1 MTKVI
6 SPTLILILLIIL
18 SSSFIFSALD
28 INDSAKHQLEI
39 NENYAIYAPI
49 TPMKISFC
57 GEIMPI
63 KEKKLRERLD
73 REILVNTYWQSQ
85 TIIFIKK
92 ANKYFSVIEPILKKN
107 GVPDDFKYLAIA
119 ESGLS
124 NVVSPSGAT
133 GFWQIMKSTGK
144 ERGLEINTEVD
155 ERYHLE
161 KSTYAACS
169 YILEAFEK
177 FNSWTLAAAAYNMG
191 ISGLEKQM
199 LRQKENNYYDLLLNS
214 ETARYIFRITAIKEI
229 LENQKK
235 YGFHLREQDL
245 YQPEKYDVVL
255 LDSSV
260 YDFAEYSS
268 KLEMNYKILKELNP
282 WLRQSYINNTQ
293 ENQYFIK
300 VEKNMTPDTSI
311 NTFKK
316 DSIMFNN

>member
-1 MTKVI
+1 MYFKHTKKMTKII

-28 INDSAKHQLEI
+28 INDSAKHQLEF

-49 TPMKISFC
+49 TPMEISFC

-63 KEKKLRERLD
+63 TEKNLRERLD

-92 ANKYFSVIEPILKKN
+92 ANKYFSIIEPILKKN
-107 GVPDDFKYLAIA
+107 GVPDDFKYLALA

-124 NVVSPSGAT
+124 NIVSPSGAT
-133 GFWQIMKSTGK
+133 GFWQIMKLTGK
-144 ERGLEINTEVD
+144 ERGLEISTEVD

-161 KSTYAACS
+161 KSTDAACS

-199 LRQKENNYYDLLLNS
+199 QRQKENNYYDLLLNS

-245 YQPEKYDVVL
+245 YQPEQYNVVL

-260 YDFAEYSS
+260 NDFAEYSS
-268 KLEMNYKILKELNP
+268 KLEINYKTLKELNP
-282 WLRQSYINNTQ
+282 WLRQSYIKNTQ

-300 VEKNMTPDTSI
+300 VV
-311 NTFKK
+311 KK
-316 DSIMFNN
+316 K